1 MTTTIISLRGI
12 CQRLN
17 GVKSLKG
24 RRKFLSIVIINVIIN
39 MVTIPLIELINA
51 RLVVCWKE
59 PNRGLDADLSWFIE
73 DCNMAALR
81 DHIRLNDRYLWTDD
95 ISSIVPPA
103 LLPISSIG
111 SMALSWTAKSI
122 MFYMD
127 IHNSELAKLA
137 EDSRADH
144 QRYSNDITLR
154 CNGQLLKWTPYLM
167 CCQSWS
173 GPLMDR
179 ISPMNMSTEQAR
191 KRRRRAGWF

>member
-1 MTTTIISLRGI
+1 MLSLTWWPFPW
-12 CQRLN
+12 Q
-17 GVKSLKG
+17 
-24 RRKFLSIVIINVIIN
+24 
-39 MVTIPLIELINA
+39 ELINVH
-51 RLVVCWKE
+51 LVVCWKE
-59 PNRGLDADLSWFIE
+59 PDRGLDADLSWFIE

-111 SMALSWTAKSI
+111 SMALSWTAKS
-122 MFYMD
+122 MFNMD
-127 IHNSELAKLA
+127 ILNSELAKLA
-137 EDSRADH
+137 EGSRADH

-179 ISPMNMSTEQAR
+179 ISPMNMSAEQAR
-191 KRRRRAGWF
+191 KRRRRAGWFDWSCLFLQVSKSLTHLHNMCDMLMMLLGLWAH